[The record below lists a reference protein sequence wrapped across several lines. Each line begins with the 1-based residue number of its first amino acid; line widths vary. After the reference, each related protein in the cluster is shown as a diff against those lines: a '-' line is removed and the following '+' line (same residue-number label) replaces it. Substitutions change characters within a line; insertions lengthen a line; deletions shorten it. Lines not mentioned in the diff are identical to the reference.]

1 MIEFIESFSGLTF
14 PTKLALL
21 SFVIAKVS
29 GIVVIPAIFIF
40 PELAK
45 RMFWVAGI
53 SILVSII
60 SCLYEMR
67 TRRSKLTQETE
78 AVNEREIVKRL
89 IESGRL
95 SDILI
100 ELNTK

>member
-1 MIEFIESFSGLTF
+1 
-14 PTKLALL
+14 
-21 SFVIAKVS
+21 
-29 GIVVIPAIFIF
+29 
-40 PELAK
+40 
-45 RMFWVAGI
+45 
-53 SILVSII
+53 
-60 SCLYEMR
+60 MR
-67 TRRSKLTQETE
+67 TRRSKITQETE